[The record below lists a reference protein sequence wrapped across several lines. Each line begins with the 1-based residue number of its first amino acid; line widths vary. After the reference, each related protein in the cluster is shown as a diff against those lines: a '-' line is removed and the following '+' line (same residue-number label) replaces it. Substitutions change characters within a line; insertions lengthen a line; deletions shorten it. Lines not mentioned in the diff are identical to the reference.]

1 MNELGLLT
9 KVAFRLVLFKR
20 KPVQYLPQTVIEDD
34 SSEVCTVIA
43 LALETPPTHYSSF
56 WQVWVIPETNEVF
69 TTYEPYLQRMDFY
82 KQRRFICEITGHS
95 GLTFFEA
102 LRSETEESREVN
114 NSFPDALREPILRRI
129 QFSTVSRVDSL
140 VDEVYEEFKSDFYPG
155 EAVLILLEDSSRLH
169 GTIRDKANFAE
180 QLYADGTIKTPAFAR
195 YLVKILDRQNEEA
208 LLDQDHITRD
218 RKAFTKLMLRGFI
231 KNNVTRESWTGAPW
245 LVKPTVAETYKIP
258 IEVPKHLQYGAKVA
272 EKKAMKKADQDG
284 FFGFFSS
291 QQLPEL
297 KPAVKG
303 QKSKLSAH
311 DMVKSREA
319 QYQEYQRSLN
329 GDASFLLP
337 SNPLRPSKP
346 PLVGD
351 RKNAGSPS
359 VIVKHEPRLATPPP
373 IKYPIEDLE
382 LAPNAEKQHRP
393 TLKFMMLGDSDDEA
407 VQDLL
412 PDDLEPETVGLL
424 LETWDTLNVYCEVF
438 ELDSFPFDD
447 FIQAMRFSSE
457 EIDCELFVEV
467 HCAVLKKLVNA
478 SDGSDGA
485 VQVTL
490 PDFPV
495 DESDESEDDEDEEEE
510 EEEESPKPQAKPERM
525 ATRGSLAKEELV
537 TIKSQIEEAEPEDTR
552 LHRADE
558 LFEKYGW
565 IDRLRKRDFRNGGW
579 QTVMVG
585 LLHQLSV
592 RPRAEQV
599 CNDILKHLAPLD
611 TDPTPSTVQEHYQT
625 LDINLRTKALQKICM
640 LSLET
645 KAIRNYLEECSN
657 QMTELRKEKIE
668 YQKARKAA
676 LIELRQ
682 LHQERKAVQP
692 EPEKAGKSPTPV
704 PELDGLDDSR
714 MTGLEGDSE
723 MVVDTEDEDA
733 PRPRALRGGVDRAL
747 ERKRKQEL
755 EKERKEILAKQPKGS
770 KQYQKVLKKI
780 DDQKAKIEKLQEQIE
795 TVENSLRET
804 DCPRTKCL
812 GQDRFCNRYWWFE
825 RNAMPYEGMPE
836 SSSAEAGYANGRLWV
851 QGPDELEYSGFIDVT
866 EEQRKQYQKHFQ
878 NTPAERKKHEEGP
891 THLSN
896 AREWGYYEDP
906 EAIDQL
912 VEWLDT
918 RGNREFK
925 LMKELLLQ
933 QDVIAKYMKTRKE
946 YLAEVLER
954 AESEDIPTKRVT
966 TRTKTYVDVSDN
978 RLRCLRWKNNTAL
991 SVHGHLHVDPGRP
1004 TKRKRVSDDTR
1015 GAKAAKQA
1023 KPLPRT
1029 RAQRNR

>member
-1 MNELGLLT
+1 M
-9 KVAFRLVLFKR
+9 VLFKR

-34 SSEVCTVIA
+34 SSEV
-43 LALETPPTHYSSF
+43 
-56 WQVWVIPETNEVF
+56 WVIPETNEVF
-69 TTYEPYLQRMDFY
+69 TSYEPYLQRMDFY

-129 QFSTVSRVDSL
+129 QFSIVSRVDSL
-140 VDEVYEEFKSDFYPG
+140 VDEIYEEFKSDFYPG

-245 LVKPTVAETYKIP
+245 LVKPSVAETYKIP

-311 DMVKSREA
+311 DMAKSREA

-329 GDASFLLP
+329 GNPSFLLP

-351 RKNAGSPS
+351 RKLAGLPAV
-359 VIVKHEPRLATPPP
+359 VIKNEPRAPSPPP
-373 IKYPIEDLE
+373 IKYPIEDLD
-382 LAPNAEKQHRP
+382 LAPNPEKQHRP
-393 TLKFMMLGDSDDEA
+393 TLQFMMVGESEDEGA
-407 VQDLL
+407 ENLL

-438 ELDSFPFDD
+438 ELDSFTFDD
-447 FIQAMRFSSE
+447 FIQAMRFSSDE
-457 EIDCELFVEV
+457 VDCELFVEV
-467 HCAVLKKLVNA
+467 HCAVLKKLVN
-478 SDGSDGA
+478 SSNDDGA
-485 VQVTL
+485 VQISL

-495 DESDESEDDEDEEEE
+495 DNSDESEEEDEDEEEE
-510 EEEESPKPQAKPERM
+510 EEAEEESPEPHVKPGRM
-525 ATRGSLAKEELV
+525 TTRGSLAKEEAV
-537 TIKSQIEEAEPEDTR
+537 IIKAQINEDEPEETQI
-552 LHRADE
+552 HRAGE
-558 LFEKYGW
+558 MFEKYGW

-579 QTVMVG
+579 QLVIVG
-585 LLHQLSV
+585 LLHQLSI
-592 RPRAEQV
+592 RPRSEQI
-599 CNDILKHLAPLD
+599 CNTILKHLAPLD
-611 TDPTPSTVQEHYQT
+611 REPTQDTVEEQYQT
-625 LDINLRTKALQKICM
+625 LDINLRTKVLQMICM

-668 YQKARKAA
+668 YQKARKAG

-682 LHQERKAVQP
+682 LHQERKAIQP

-714 MTGLEGDSE
+714 LLEGDSE
-723 MVVDTEDEDA
+723 MVGDTEDEDI
-733 PRPRALRGGVDRAL
+733 PRPRSLRGGIDRAL

-770 KQYQKVLKKI
+770 KQYQRVLKKI
-780 DDQKAKIEKLQEQIE
+780 DEQKANIEKLQEQIE

-804 DCPRTKCL
+804 DCPRTRCL
-812 GQDRFCNRYWWFE
+812 GLDRFCNRYWWFE

-836 SSSAEAGYANGRLWV
+836 SSTAEAHYANGRLWV
-851 QGPDELEYSGFIDVT
+851 QGPDEMEHAGFIDVT
-866 EEQRKQYQKHFQ
+866 DEQRKQYQKHFQ
-878 NTPAERKKHEEGP
+878 TTPAERKKHEEGP
-891 THLSN
+891 THVSN

-906 EAIDQL
+906 EAIEQL
-912 VEWLDT
+912 VEWLDS
-918 RGNREFK
+918 RGNRESK
-925 LMKELLLQ
+925 LLKELLIQ
-933 QDVIAKYMKTRKE
+933 QEYIAKYMNNRKA
-946 YLAEVLER
+946 YLAETPDR
-954 AESEDIPTKRVT
+954 AESEDTPAKRVT
-966 TRTKTYVDVSDN
+966 TRTKTYLDVNESGP
-978 RLRCLRWKNNTAL
+978 RCLRWKNTTAL
-991 SVHGHLHVDPGRP
+991 SEHGHLHVDPGRP
-1004 TKRKRVSDDTR
+1004 AKRKRVSDDTR
-1015 GAKAAKQA
+1015 VTKAVKQTKQV
-1023 KPLPRT
+1023 KPLTRT
-1029 RAQRNR
+1029 RAQRKG